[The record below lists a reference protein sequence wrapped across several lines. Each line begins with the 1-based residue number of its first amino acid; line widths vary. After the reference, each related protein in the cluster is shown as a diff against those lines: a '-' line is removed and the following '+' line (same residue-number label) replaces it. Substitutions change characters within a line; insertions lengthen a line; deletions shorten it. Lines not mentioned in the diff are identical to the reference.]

1 VVSDIASQSP
11 ADAGGSGLPEDER
24 AELQRLRAEAAKK
37 RRRRFG
43 WRAPVATLL
52 ILLGCVLA
60 PVSVIGIWTANQVSD
75 TNRYVANMA
84 PLIQSPPIQ
93 NALTD
98 KITNAI
104 TSNLDL
110 QGYVNQATGALDTR
124 GLNRV
129 STLLQSVGPS
139 IVSAVTGYIHNIV
152 HGLVTSQQ
160 FANAW
165 VQVNKVGHQTLVT
178 ALSGGKGAVSTQ
190 NGQVVLDLA
199 PFINIVKQDLSA
211 RGFTLVDKLPPIHPT
226 VQLFSSKDLTKAQ
239 TLYRLINALKV
250 VLPILSLLLIGA
262 GVYIAKSHRRAL
274 IAAGLGFAASMLV
287 LGIALQIA
295 RSIYLNSVPESVLP
309 SDAAAA
315 AYDTLVRFIKEGLRA
330 MLVVGL
336 VVALAAFFTGPSR
349 TAVTTRHRIA
359 SGFAWLRT
367 SAERK
372 GVSTGPVGNWT
383 YSHRKG
389 LRVSVVAL
397 AAVIFVFWGQPSAA
411 LGIVLAIVA
420 LVLLGLIEL
429 VGQPPAPL
437 VPEPS
442 PAGDGLRGAV

>member
-1 VVSDIASQSP
+1 MSDIASQSP
-11 ADAGGSGLPEDER
+11 ASAGGSGLNDDER
-24 AELQRLRAEAAKK
+24 AELQRLRAESAKT

-43 WRAPVATLL
+43 WRAPVATVL

-60 PVSVIGIWTANQVSD
+60 PVSVIGVWSANQVSD

-84 PLIQSPPIQ
+84 PLIDSPPIQ

-98 KITNAI
+98 KVTDAI

-110 QGYVNQATGALDTR
+110 QGYVSQATTALNGR

-129 STLLQSVGPS
+129 GTLLNSFGPS
-139 IVSAVTGYIHNIV
+139 IVSAVTGYIHNAV

-165 VQVNKVGHQTLVT
+165 VQVNRVAHQTVVT

-190 NGQVVLDLA
+190 NGQVVLSLG
-199 PFINIVKQDLSA
+199 PFIDIVKQDLAA
-211 RGFTLVDKLPPIHPT
+211 RGFTLIEKLPSINPT
-226 VQLFSSKDLTKAQ
+226 ITLFSSKDLAKAQ

-262 GVYIAKSHRRAL
+262 GVYVAKSHRRAL
-274 IAAGLGFAASMLV
+274 IGAGLGFAASMLV
-287 LGIALQIA
+287 LGIGLQIA
-295 RSIYLNSVPESVLP
+295 RSIYLNSVPNSVLP
-309 SDAAAA
+309 GDAAAA

-330 MLVVGL
+330 LLVIGL
-336 VVALAAFFTGPSR
+336 VVALAAFFTGPSL
-349 TAVTTRHRIA
+349 TAVRTRRAIG
-359 SGFAWLRT
+359 SGFGWLRR

-372 GVSTGPVGNWT
+372 GVSTGPAGDWT
-383 YSHRKG
+383 YAHRMG
-389 LRVSVVAL
+389 LRVCSVAL
-397 AAVIFVFWGQPSAA
+397 AGLIFVFWGQPSAA
-411 LGIVLAIVA
+411 LAITLAVVL
-420 LVLLGLIEL
+420 LLLLGLIEL
-429 VGQPPAPL
+429 IGRPPAAL

-442 PAGDGLRGAV
+442 PPGDGLHGRV